1 MDISLFS
8 RTNKSDLYIFIDKIM
23 IVSVGV
29 LLMTLAAKVQIPFWP
44 VPMTLHTFA
53 VMAFALMLG
62 PQMSLTI
69 FTTYLAVG
77 AVGAPVFSGSPERG
91 IGLAYM
97 MGPTGGYLAGYWL
110 AAWLTGL
117 IGHGRGLAMHL
128 VASFAGL
135 ALVYA
140 AGLAWLA
147 FFVPGATLL
156 TVGLMPFIGGDVAK
170 CVLAAL
176 IASQWPSKAKRQQET
191 EQ

>member
-1 MDISLFS
+1 
-8 RTNKSDLYIFIDKIM
+8 
-23 IVSVGV
+23 
-29 LLMTLAAKVQIPFWP
+29 MTLAAKVQIPFWP

-53 VMAFALMLG
+53 VMAFALILG
-62 PQMSLTI
+62 PQLSLTI

-77 AVGAPVFSGSPERG
+77 AVGTPVFSGSPERG

-110 AAWLTGL
+110 AAWLTGM
-117 IGHGRGLAMHL
+117 IGHGRGLVMRL
-128 VASFAGL
+128 VANFAGL

-140 AGLAWLA
+140 AGLTWLA
-147 FFVPGATLL
+147 FFVPAATLL
-156 TVGLMPFIGGDVAK
+156 GVGLMPFIGGDVVK

-176 IASQWPSKAKRQQET
+176 IASQWPSKAKRLQET

>member
-1 MDISLFS
+1 MDISLLS
-8 RTNKSDLYIFIDKIM
+8 RTNKNKFSIFIDKI
-23 IVSVGV
+23 IVVSAGV

-110 AAWLTGL
+110 AAWLTGM
-117 IGHGRGLAMHL
+117 IGHGRGLVMRL
-128 VASFAGL
+128 VANFAGL

-147 FFVPGATLL
+147 FFVPAATLL
-156 TVGLMPFIGGDVAK
+156 AVGLLPFLGGDLVK

-176 IASQWPSKAKRQQET
+176 IASQWPSKAKRLQET